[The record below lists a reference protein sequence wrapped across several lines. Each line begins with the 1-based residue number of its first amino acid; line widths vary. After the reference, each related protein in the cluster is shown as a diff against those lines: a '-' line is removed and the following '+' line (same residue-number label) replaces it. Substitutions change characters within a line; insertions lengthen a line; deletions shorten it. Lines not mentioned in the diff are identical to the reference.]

1 MQLEDYL
8 AEKELHDK
16 SVSSL
21 RKRHQAA
28 RAFEEWLSVKQI
40 PIGAR
45 QDPGACELRLDS
57 RLSNF
62 SCDVCSESNQSSTIS
77 SRTLTCSTKLSHHQ
91 NPSNLKSIG
100 RPHRMYPYTNYPDKT
115 YRSPQKQNDKKQK
128 RLVNGPTQNQKD
140 NKKIHFR
147 SRTHPPAA
155 RVNKLV
161 TSVEVVHSPEHAL
174 TNDSQVVVNTT
185 SVPHV
190 VVHNNTQE
198 SQPGEDKVDVVVE
211 QKDVEDKNMADSRKP
226 NPAVTDDSFEHSN
239 LETGDVDDFTFHEVG
254 PVNDIQSVSANV
266 SSPMIVH
273 LLQTQ
278 TLQQVGQ
285 KHAAPIRSVSHS
297 QINHRHNAYRGKL
310 QRRVSLGSIP
320 EGKVVTDYTQEM
332 DGDQAFQEA
341 IIRQLLLAQQQQE
354 EMKETILSS
363 FNDTTGWSS
372 EGSESE
378 EGESSSDSEDDHEH
392 WVSSAYKRK
401 DRSSRP
407 KGAFATRSTPS
418 LSKTQAVPHTTKR
431 PSSVGSAKV
440 SAVKSKGLQK
450 SSPPSLAILNIAWQP
465 ETLARP
471 LTPRVPKDTRPR
483 MILSLKNGH
492 QAIRRRVEED
502 TLPPAIPNN
511 SPIHQVHDT
520 VVEQKIKPQFLML
533 PTSTTNSEDGGC
545 PSPLSSKSTVLL
557 KDNAASKVSDIKN
570 RRRAKSATLQHNNA
584 TVLKPTI
591 LKFGGE
597 LRPMHA

>member
-1 MQLEDYL
+1 
-8 AEKELHDK
+8 
-16 SVSSL
+16 VNSL

-28 RAFEEWLSVKQI
+28 RAFEDWLSVKQI
-40 PIGAR
+40 PIGAK

-62 SCDVCSESNQSSTIS
+62 SCDVCSESNRSSTTS
-77 SRTLTCSTKLSHHQ
+77 SRTVTCDTKLSHHQ
-91 NPSNLKSIG
+91 NPSNLHSIG
-100 RPHRMYPYTNYPDKT
+100 RPHKMYPYSNYPDKA
-115 YRSPQKQNDKKQK
+115 YRSQQKPSDKRQK
-128 RLVNGPTQNQKD
+128 RPINGLNHNRRD
-140 NKKIHFR
+140 NKKVHSR
-147 SRTHPPAA
+147 SKTHPPAG
-155 RVNKLV
+155 RVNKLAIG
-161 TSVEVVHSPEHAL
+161 VEAVHSPEHAL
-174 TNDSQVVVNTT
+174 SKDSQVVV
-185 SVPHV
+185 SVPHEV
-190 VVHNNTQE
+190 VPNGIKPE
-198 SQPGEDKVDVVVE
+198 SQPEENKVHIVE
-211 QKDVEDKNMADSRKP
+211 EQEVVEDKELVDNME
-226 NPAVTDDSFEHSN
+226 VTPVKDDNFEPSN
-239 LETGDVDDFTFHEVG
+239 LENGDVDDFTFHEVG

-285 KHAAPIRSVSHS
+285 KHAAPVRSVSHS

-332 DGDQAFQEA
+332 DSDQSFQEA
-341 IIRQLLLAQQQQE
+341 VIQQLLLAQQQQQE
-354 EMKETILSS
+354 KETIY
-363 FNDTTGWSS
+363 DTTGWSS

-378 EGESSSDSEDDHEH
+378 EGESSSDSEDDREH
-392 WVSSAYKRK
+392 WASSAYKRK

-418 LSKTQAVPHTTKR
+418 LSKTQAVPLITKR
-431 PSSVGSAKV
+431 PSSVDSAKM
-440 SAVKSKGLQK
+440 STVKSKDLQK

-492 QAIRRRVEED
+492 QAIRKRMEED
-502 TLPPAIPNN
+502 ALPPAIPHN
-511 SPIHQVHDT
+511 SPIHQVLDAA
-520 VVEQKIKPQFLML
+520 VEETTRPQFLGL
-533 PTSTTNSEDGGC
+533 PTSTTNFQDGRC

-557 KDNAASKVSDIKN
+557 LKDNTASKVSEIKN

-597 LRPMHA
+597 LKPMHV

>member
-1 MQLEDYL
+1 MREKLRLEDYL

-16 SVSSL
+16 SVTSL
-21 RKRHQAA
+21 RKRHQAT

-62 SCDVCSESNQSSTIS
+62 SCDVCSESNQSSTTS
-77 SRTLTCSTKLSHHQ
+77 NRTLTCSTKLSHHQ

-100 RPHRMYPYTNYPDKT
+100 RPHKMYPYTNYPAKT
-115 YRSPQKQNDKKQK
+115 YRSPQKPNDKKQK
-128 RLVNGPTQNQKD
+128 RSVNGPTQNRKD
-140 NKKIHFR
+140 NKKVHFH
-147 SRTHPPAA
+147 SRTHPPAG
-155 RVNKLV
+155 RINKLV
-161 TSVEVVHSPEHAL
+161 TSVEVVHGPELAL
-174 TNDSQVVVNTT
+174 TSDSQVVVVNAT
-185 SVPHV
+185 SVPREV
-190 VVHNNTQE
+190 VPNDSDVTQ
-198 SQPGEDKVDVVVE
+198 GREDIVIEV
-211 QKDVEDKNMADSRKP
+211 QKDVEDKSAINMADST
-226 NPAVTDDSFEHSN
+226 AVTNNSFEHSN
-239 LETGDVDDFTFHEVG
+239 LEIGDADDFTFHEVG

-278 TLQQVGQ
+278 TLQQVSQ
-285 KHAAPIRSVSHS
+285 KHTTPIRSVSHS

-320 EGKVVTDYTQEM
+320 EGKVVNDYTQEM

-341 IIRQLLLAQQQQE
+341 IIRQLLLAQQQQQE
-354 EMKETILSS
+354 EMKETMLSS

-378 EGESSSDSEDDHEH
+378 EGDSSSDSEDDHEN
-392 WVSSAYKRK
+392 WASSAYKRK

-418 LSKTQAVPHTTKR
+418 LSKTQAVPHITKR
-431 PSSVGSAKV
+431 PNSVGSAKV
-440 SAVKSKGLQK
+440 STVKSKDLQK

-483 MILSLKNGH
+483 SLKNGH
-492 QAIRRRVEED
+492 QAIRRKVEED

-520 VVEQKIKPQFLML
+520 VVEEVKPQFLLL
-533 PTSTTNSEDGGC
+533 PTSTTISQDGGC

-557 KDNAASKVSDIKN
+557 KDTTSSKVSGIKN
-570 RRRAKSATLQHNNA
+570 RRRAKSATLQHNKA

-597 LRPMHA
+597 LRPMHV

>member
-1 MQLEDYL
+1 MREKLRLEDYL
-8 AEKELHDK
+8 AEKELHDR
-16 SVSSL
+16 SVTSL
-21 RKRHQAA
+21 RKKHQAA
-28 RAFEEWLSVKQI
+28 RAFEEWLSVKQV

-45 QDPGACELRLDS
+45 QDPGACEIRLDS

-62 SCDVCSESNQSSTIS
+62 SCDVCSESHQSSTTS
-77 SRTLTCSTKLSHHQ
+77 NRTLTCNTKLSHHQ

-100 RPHRMYPYTNYPDKT
+100 RPHKMYPYTNYPDKA
-115 YRSPQKQNDKKQK
+115 YRSPQKPNDKKQK
-128 RLVNGPTQNQKD
+128 RPVNFPTQNRKD
-140 NKKIHFR
+140 NKKVHFR
-147 SRTHPPAA
+147 SRTHPPAD
-155 RVNKLV
+155 KLAI
-161 TSVEVVHSPEHAL
+161 SVHSPEQHAL
-174 TNDSQVVVNTT
+174 TDDSQVIVNAT
-185 SVPHV
+185 SVPREV
-190 VVHNNTQE
+190 VPNVSDITQS
-198 SQPGEDKVDVVVE
+198 SQHREEKVDVEE
-211 QKDVEDKNMADSRKP
+211 QEDKCAGDSTQT
-226 NPAVTDDSFEHSN
+226 NPVTNDG
-239 LETGDVDDFTFHEVG
+239 LEIGDADDFTFHEVG

-273 LLQTQ
+273 ILQTQ

-285 KHAAPIRSVSHS
+285 KHTTPIRSVSHS

-332 DGDQAFQEA
+332 DDDQAFQEA
-341 IIRQLLLAQQQQE
+341 IIRQLLLAQQQQQE
-354 EMKETILSS
+354 EQQETKETMLSS

-378 EGESSSDSEDDHEH
+378 EGESSSDSDHEH
-392 WVSSAYKRK
+392 WTNSACKRK

-418 LSKTQAVPHTTKR
+418 LSITQAVPHTTKR

-440 SAVKSKGLQK
+440 SVLKSKDLQK

-471 LTPRVPKDTRPR
+471 LTPRIPKDTRPK

-492 QAIRRRVEED
+492 QAIRKRIEED

-511 SPIHQVHDT
+511 SPIHHVHDT
-520 VVEQKIKPQFLML
+520 VVEDVKPQFLLL
-533 PTSTTNSEDGGC
+533 PTNTTNCQDGEC

-557 KDNAASKVSDIKN
+557 KDTTSSKVSDIKN
-570 RRRAKSATLQHNNA
+570 HRRAKSATLQHNKA

-597 LRPMHA
+597 LRPMQA